1 MLKDKTVYDAM
12 ERASNTCGY
21 GHACE
26 RVAGIFRRERSLTM
40 IKDLI
45 KKLIYV
51 YVKIVLKPVQFIFKI
66 RSGNGMSSMALTVCQ
81 TLENKSEYVSYQIK
95 PKNTAEIPILEGLDQ
110 SHSFA
115 IVMQGPLCKKDD
127 MTINTILFYKKTYP
141 FAKIIVST
149 WNDEA
154 KEDLNKITKL
164 GAIVVTSDKPSDSG
178 FLNVNM
184 QLVNSL
190 AGVKKAKEIGCEFAV
205 KTRTDQR
212 VCKPFIFDTMI
223 SAIKLFPSSS
233 GQKGRIVT
241 LGAGG
246 GGMFTL
252 YFSCDFLYLGYTDD
266 LINVFSAPLDNRDY
280 KEIPT
285 NIGIKKSRR
294 ENSEMMYPP
303 EIYILKHYC
312 KDILKLSGED
322 TVKEYWNVTK
332 NYLICYGMND
342 VDLMWNKYN
351 KLYDLNH
358 YSSAYYGSKDS
369 PKRLSTMCFDFF
381 NWLNL
386 YTGKIQYDKSYE
398 QYADVTLAIENEK
411 KKNN

>member
-1 MLKDKTVYDAM
+1 
-12 ERASNTCGY
+12 
-21 GHACE
+21 
-26 RVAGIFRRERSLTM
+26 M
-40 IKDLI
+40 IKSLI
-45 KKLIYV
+45 KKLFYA

-66 RSGNGMSSMALTVCQ
+66 RSGNGMSGTALTICQ
-81 TLENKSEYVSYQIK
+81 ALENKSEYVSYQIK
-95 PKNTAEIPILEGLDQ
+95 PKNTAEIPIIEGLDQ

-127 MTINTILFYKKTYP
+127 MTINTILFYKKAYP

-154 KEDLNKITKL
+154 KEDLNRIAEF
-164 GAIVVTSDKPSDSG
+164 GAIVVTSDKPSNSG
-178 FLNVNM
+178 IMNVNM

-223 SAIKLFPSSS
+223 SAIKLFPGSK
-233 GQKGRIVT
+233 GQKGRLVT
-241 LGAGG
+241 LGVCD
-246 GGMFTL
+246 GGMFTP
-252 YFSCDFLYLGYTDD
+252 YYICDFLYLGYTDD
-266 LINVFSAPLDNRDY
+266 LLSLFSAPFDEREEDKTLRNSNMFL
-280 KEIPT
+280 T
-285 NIGIKKSRR
+285 RR
-294 ENSEMMYPP
+294 QLAEQARAP

-312 KDILKLSGED
+312 KNFLKLSGED
-322 TVKEYWNVTK
+322 TVKEHWNVTR

-351 KLYDLNH
+351 GLYNLNY
-358 YSSAYYGSKDS
+358 YSSAYFNGQDSSKHL
-369 PKRLSTMCFDFF
+369 RTMCFDFF

-386 YTGKIQYDKSYE
+386 YTGRIQYDKSYE
-398 QYADVTLAIENEK
+398 QYADVKLMIENGK